1 MSHKSGHVIVSF
13 ALPHQ
18 GDEEENGNTARLRRE
33 PSVFVTAEGDCT
45 EDDCA
50 ELARLA
56 YRKLVRED

>member
-13 ALPHQ
+13 ALPHDDE
-18 GDEEENGNTARLRRE
+18 DEESGKTSRLRRE
-33 PSVFVTAEGDCT
+33 PSVFVEAEGPCT

-56 YRKLVRED
+56 YRKLVRGV